1 MSPSSL
7 PVITSSSSAASATVR
22 ASAPSIASPA
32 RSGTSGAL
40 EIRPRD
46 GLMPKSP
53 QTLAGMRMDPPPSL
67 PWAAGASPDAAAGL
81 RDRLLG
87 LGGLIAGQ
95 VSGDREI
102 GPDLVVQ
109 PVDSVKVVPGDLD
122 R

>member
-1 MSPSSL
+1 MIVL
-7 PVITSSSSAASATVR
+7 RCHVVLVR
-22 ASAPSIASPA
+22 R
-32 RSGTSGAL
+32 RSQRHADPGNHVEVL
-40 EIRPRD
+40 DRD
-46 GLMPKSP
+46 RHTCERW
-53 QTLAGMRMDPPPSL
+53 QRV
-67 PWAAGASPDAAAGL
+67 AAAGL